1 MTTPGPLALFRGFLG
16 IGMMGFGGVLP
27 LARRALVDRLGWLN
41 EAAFTDLLGL
51 CQVLPGGNIIN
62 LSVAVG
68 LRFAGIAGA
77 FAALSGLI
85 AVPLAVIVALGGL
98 YARFGDDPHL
108 RHLFAGLAAAACG
121 MMIALALRMA
131 GRLRGDPAACAI
143 ALGVVAA
150 VGWARWPLLAVMAVA
165 APLGMLA
172 ARRSRAKPAAR

>member
-1 MTTPGPLALFRGFLG
+1 
-16 IGMMGFGGVLP
+16 MMGFGGVLP

-108 RHLFAGLAAAACG
+108 RHLFAGLAA
-121 MMIALALRMA
+121 
-131 GRLRGDPAACAI
+131 
-143 ALGVVAA
+143 
-150 VGWARWPLLAVMAVA
+150 
-165 APLGMLA
+165 
-172 ARRSRAKPAAR
+172 